1 MNKLKN
7 KKILVCITG
16 SIAAYKSCEFIRI
29 IRKMGMY
36 VQVVMSAAAQ
46 EFIGKATLA
55 ALSNNEVM
63 YTQFSDNPEAGLK
76 HVEFAIDYDAIVVI
90 PATANI
96 LCKAANGVADD
107 LVSTCLSI
115 CNQPTIYAPAMNFR
129 MWQNKSTIDAVDK
142 LREMGKVVMNPEE
155 GKLASL
161 HKGEGRLPQINNIV
175 NELQELFKIQ
185 LPLKNKK
192 VTITAGPTKESIDPI
207 RYLSNRSSGKM
218 GYAIAQT
225 CRDLGAEVT
234 LISGPVSID
243 EIVSVNTHK
252 IESAD
257 EMLRVLN
264 ENLDT
269 DYIFMCAAVSDY
281 KIKKIKNHKIK
292 RSNKGLTLELTT
304 NPDIIKSIGTK
315 TKAKKIAFALETDH
329 GKENA
334 IKKLKEKNVDYIV
347 LNYANEKGA
356 GFDSNTNHIYVYN
369 KNGKECE
376 FKKDTKERI
385 AKKLVNHIINE

>member
-29 IRKMGMY
+29 IRKMGMH

-46 EFIGKATLA
+46 KFIGKATLA

-63 YTQFSDNPEAGLK
+63 YTQVSDNPKAGLK
-76 HVEFAIDYDAIVVI
+76 HVEFAIDYDVIVVI

-96 LCKAANGVADD
+96 LCKASNGVADD

-142 LREMGKVVMNPEE
+142 LREMGKVVVNPEE

-175 NELQELFKIQ
+175 NELRELFKIQ

-234 LISGPVSID
+234 LISGPVSIG
-243 EIVSVNTHK
+243 EIISVNTHK

-257 EMLRVLN
+257 DM
-264 ENLDT
+264 
-269 DYIFMCAAVSDY
+269 
-281 KIKKIKNHKIK
+281 IK
-292 RSNKGLTLELTT
+292 T
-304 NPDIIKSIGTK
+304 
-315 TKAKKIAFALETDH
+315 F
-329 GKENA
+329 
-334 IKKLKEKNVDYIV
+334 
-347 LNYANEKGA
+347 
-356 GFDSNTNHIYVYN
+356 
-369 KNGKECE
+369 
-376 FKKDTKERI
+376 
-385 AKKLVNHIINE
+385 